1 VAKAQ
6 RGRRDR
12 RRLIPFE
19 PKAFPAITTRTVVL
33 VEGASDQF
41 AVEALAGRQGRDLTA
56 EGIAVVAMGGATN
69 FKRHVEFFGPRGL
82 DVALAG
88 LVDQSEAHFFQRA
101 LEAAGLGEDIT
112 LTDLERLGFFVCV
125 KDLEDEL
132 IRALGPPA
140 VERLLER
147 HGDLHSYRIFQNQP
161 AQRDRTEQARLR
173 RFMGTRG
180 GRKHQY
186 ASLLVD
192 ELELSRVPEPLDRLL
207 AHIAGSG

>member
-1 VAKAQ
+1 V
-6 RGRRDR
+6 
-12 RRLIPFE
+12 
-19 PKAFPAITTRTVVL
+19 FPAVAIRTVVL

-41 AVEALAGRQGRDLTA
+41 AVEALASRRGRDLTA

-101 LEAAGLGEDIT
+101 LEAAGFGDDIT

-186 ASLLVD
+186 APLLVK
-192 ELELSRVPEPLDRLL
+192 ELDRSRVPEPLDRLL
-207 AHIAGSG
+207 AHVAGQADSSLSNVPNPP

>member
-1 VAKAQ
+1 M
-6 RGRRDR
+6 
-12 RRLIPFE
+12 
-19 PKAFPAITTRTVVL
+19 L

-41 AVEALAGRQGRDLTA
+41 AVEALAARRGRELTA
-56 EGIAVVAMGGATN
+56 EGIAVVAMNGATN
-69 FKRHVEFFGPRGL
+69 FKRHLEYFGPRGL
-82 DVALAG
+82 DVPLAG
-88 LVDQSEAHFFQRA
+88 LVDQGEAHFFQRA
-101 LEAAGLGEDIT
+101 LEAAGFGTDIT
-112 LTDLERLGFFVCV
+112 LTDLEGLGFFVCV

-186 ASLLVD
+186 ASLLVN

-207 AHIAGSG
+207 AHMAGSG